1 MTIFSEDIH
10 PVSDLRRKAHEL
22 VGQVQRTAR
31 PIAITQRGRAAAVLV
46 SVEEWDRRQQCQD
59 LLMAVLR
66 GEQDFDSGDVVEED
80 EAIARL
86 RAAVEPVEP

>member
-22 VGQVQRTAR
+22 VGQVNRTSR

-46 SVEEWDRRQQCQD
+46 SVEEWDRQQQRQE
-59 LLMAVLR
+59 LLMAILQ
-66 GEQDFDSGDVVEED
+66 GERDFDAGDVVDED
-80 EAIARL
+80 QAFARL
-86 RAAVEPVEP
+86 RAAAGPQKP